1 MLDQQKIAM
10 GRVRQAYGLSANGV
24 ESVIQALWPHAV
36 FPVELWRRTHKK
48 YWRAFA
54 DSNQAVYQ
62 IESPAL
68 PEVDTAKQFFHVHLC
83 ALDVMAFF
91 RKLSLNIQAGPL
103 QQGLQHILDESY
115 ENIDA
120 IFPEE
125 RDFLFNTLLRLETVN
140 IFEQY
145 SPTSKLFEAK
155 ILSLP
160 ASSYHFIS
168 HMFADTMLVDTVTV
182 IRFLRNYPLRQEVK
196 GITHAL
202 VAFVLKTFPEE
213 LPGTAFSVHKA
224 YVQAPDSPS
233 TGSRKDHERIQAT
246 RQACEE
252 VVKELYREKQVF
264 ENNRAKWEQ
273 GLLFDNGK
281 TNWKAFIGAIEKGLG
296 LKAHYDTAREAW
308 KKVPESLKHKG
319 RVREQ

>member
-1 MLDQQKIAM
+1 MLDQQNIPM
-10 GRVRQAYGLSANGV
+10 GRVRQAYKLSANEV

-36 FPVELWRRTHKK
+36 FPVELWRRTHEQ
-48 YWRAFA
+48 YWRGFA

-62 IESPAL
+62 IDSPAL

-91 RKLSLNIQAGPL
+91 RKLSLNIQAAPL
-103 QQGLQHILDESY
+103 QQGLQYILDESY
-115 ENIDA
+115 EDNA
-120 IFPEE
+120 TLFQEE
-125 RDFLFNTLLRLETVN
+125 REFLFKTLLRLETVDP
-140 IFEQY
+140 IEQY
-145 SPTSKLFEAK
+145 SPSSELFEEK

-160 ASSYHFIS
+160 PSSYHFIS
-168 HMFADTMLVDTVTV
+168 HIFADTVLVDAVAV
-182 IRFLRNYPLRQEVK
+182 IRLLRNYPLRQEVK
-196 GITHAL
+196 GITHAF

-213 LPGTAFSVHKA
+213 LPGAPFSVDQA
-224 YVQAPDSPS
+224 YVQSPASPS

-264 ENNRAKWEQ
+264 DDNRAQWRQ

-281 TNWKAFIGAIEKGLG
+281 TNWKAFIAAVGKRLD
-296 LKAHYDTAREAW
+296 LKPHHDTAREAW
-308 KKVPESLKHKG
+308 KKVPESLKHNG
-319 RVREQ
+319 RMREQ

>member
-1 MLDQQKIAM
+1 MLDQQNIPM
-10 GRVRQAYGLSANGV
+10 GRVRQAYGLSANEV

-36 FPVELWRRTHKK
+36 FPVELWRMAHEQ
-48 YWRAFA
+48 YWRGFA
-54 DSNQAVYQ
+54 DSNQAVYR

-103 QQGLQHILDESY
+103 QQGLQDILAESY
-115 ENIDA
+115 EDNA
-120 IFPEE
+120 TLFQEE
-125 RDFLFNTLLRLETVN
+125 REFLFKTLLRLEKIN

-145 SPTSKLFEAK
+145 SPSSELFEDK

-160 ASSYHFIS
+160 PSSYHFIS
-168 HMFADTMLVDTVTV
+168 HIFADTVLVDTIAV
-182 IRFLRNYPLRQEVK
+182 IRLLRNYPLRQEVK
-196 GITHAL
+196 GITHAF
-202 VAFVLKTFPEE
+202 VANVLKTFPKE
-213 LPGTAFSVHKA
+213 LPGAPFSVDQA
-224 YVQAPDSPS
+224 YVQVPASLS

-252 VVKELYREKQVF
+252 IVKELYREKQVF
-264 ENNRAKWEQ
+264 DDKRAQWRQ

-281 TNWKAFIGAIEKGLG
+281 TNWKAFVGAVTMRLD
-296 LKAHYDTAREAW
+296 LKPHHDTAREAW
-308 KKVPESLKHKG
+308 KKVPESLKHNG
-319 RVREQ
+319 RMREQ